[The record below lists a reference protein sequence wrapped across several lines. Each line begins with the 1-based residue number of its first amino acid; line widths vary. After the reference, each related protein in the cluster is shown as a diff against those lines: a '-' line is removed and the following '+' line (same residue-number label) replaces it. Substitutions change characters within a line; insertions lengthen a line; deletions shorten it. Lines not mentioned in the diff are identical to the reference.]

1 MRRFWLA
8 VVASGAW
15 MNLSE
20 FTRNEFVIRHVWDKG
35 FEEMELSFPSVKSR
49 LL

>member
-15 MNLSE
+15 MTLSE
-20 FTRNEFVIRHVWDKG
+20 FIRNEFVIKHVWVKA
-35 FEEMELSFPSVKSR
+35 FEKIE
-49 LL
+49 